1 MPYDVFISYSR
12 KDKNAVQSIIKHLD
26 EHGVSYWIDLEG
38 IYSGEE
44 FAGVIHDN
52 MLQSDV
58 VLFFSSANSNQSKW
72 VSGEIAMADSLGKRI
87 IPFRLDD
94 TPYNGTVHLY
104 LAALDAINYYDD
116 KKQAL
121 DHLVRSLQM
130 PSHPVSK
137 QLSTRKTKQH
147 IGANTVL
154 LFSILSVLTALFV
167 FLLLRNENHAP
178 EQFSINNANIS
189 IASIDSINIEQ
200 SRKDTIISTPSP
212 TEKISAKT
220 KVGQSN
226 PIKATASNQQVFVDG
241 NVLKLN
247 IDGIHYYLKKIEGG
261 DFMMGAT
268 GRQKEFS
275 KDDEKNV
282 RRIHLDSYFIG
293 ETEITVSLWNKIMKQ
308 GTSASSG
315 KPKTGVSYQDCC
327 DFCEI
332 LSNRYNLDISL
343 PTEAEWEYAAK
354 TGSTEDDCIYSG
366 SAVIDDIGWYSMN
379 TDTICSV
386 ATKKPNKSGIYD
398 MSGNA
403 AEWCLDWYGKSYTS
417 SQSNNPEGPYSG
429 SERVV
434 RGGSFVSADSECRTT
449 ARDHIP
455 PERRADYIGFR
466 IVCHYNQ

>member
-1 MPYDVFISYSR
+1 MPYDIFISYSR
-12 KDKNAVQSIIKHLD
+12 KDKNAVQSIIKYLD
-26 EHGVSYWIDLEG
+26 EHNVSYWIDLEG

-52 MLQSDV
+52 MLQSDT
-58 VLFFSSANSNQSKW
+58 VLFISSANSNRSKW
-72 VSGEIAMADSLGKRI
+72 VSGEIAMADSLEKRI

-94 TPYNGTVHLY
+94 TPYNGSIHLY

-116 KKQAL
+116 KRQAL
-121 DHLVRSLQM
+121 EHLIRSLQV
-130 PSHPVSK
+130 PFHPEAK
-137 QLSTRKTKQH
+137 QFSARRTKNH
-147 IGANTVL
+147 IGATTVL
-154 LFSILSVLTALFV
+154 LFSILFVLTALFV
-167 FLLLRNENHAP
+167 FLLFRYGKHAP

-189 IASIDSINIEQ
+189 IASIDSINIIQE
-200 SRKDTIISTPSP
+200 RKDTALSIPLPVEEIPVKP
-212 TEKISAKT
+212 

-226 PIKATASNQQVFVDG
+226 PVKANASDQQVLVDG
-241 NVLKLN
+241 NTLKLN

-308 GTSASSG
+308 ENAVSSR
-315 KPKTGVSYQDCC
+315 KPKTDVSYQDCC
-327 DFCEI
+327 DFCGV
-332 LSNRYNLDISL
+332 LGNRYSLDISL

-354 TGSTEDDCIYSG
+354 KGSTDDDCIYSG
-366 SAVIDDIGWYSMN
+366 SAAIDDIGWYSMN
-379 TDTICSV
+379 TDTLCCV

-403 AEWCLDWYGKSYTS
+403 AEWCLDWYGRSYTT
-417 SQSNNPEGPYSG
+417 SQSHNPEGPYSG

-434 RGGSFVSADSECRTT
+434 RGGSFVSADTECRTT

-455 PERRADYIGFR
+455 PECRADYIGFR
-466 IVCHYNQ
+466 VVCHYNQ